1 MLVVIVQA
9 AMDVATC
16 ANCFKVIADIKVQAG
31 ELRNGNSDREASR
44 SEQIHNSNDLTATEP

>member
-44 SEQIHNSNDLTATEP
+44 